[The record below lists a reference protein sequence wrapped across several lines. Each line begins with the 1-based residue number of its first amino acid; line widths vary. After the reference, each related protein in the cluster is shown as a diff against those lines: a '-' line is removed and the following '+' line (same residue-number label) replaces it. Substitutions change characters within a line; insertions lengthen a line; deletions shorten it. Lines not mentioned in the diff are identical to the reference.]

1 MLLTFSKTVGSSQA
15 FITGDMGVALL
26 MEPNYEDFSCQV
38 FFALTHHKYFHHKQ
52 KVSVEL
58 PAKTY
63 KHNTI
68 HWMFSL
74 ASV

>member
-1 MLLTFSKTVGSSQA
+1 MLLTFSKTAQSSQA
-15 FITGDMGVALL
+15 FITGDMGGALSI
-26 MEPNYEDFSCQV
+26 EPNYEDFSCQV
-38 FFALTHHKYFHHKQ
+38 FFALTHHKYVHHKQ
-52 KVSVEL
+52 KVSLEL